1 MTRQTIT
8 ITVDKWVKTLLPF
21 CLLAFL
27 SVRSW
32 AQGIPFIHNFS
43 ATDYHAHNQNFDI
56 ITGADGTVYV
66 ANFEGLLYY
75 DNAQWRIIH
84 TPGVTRITSVFRDS
98 HGTIWTGGYNYIGYI
113 KTDERGRLG
122 LHSIDCQRAF
132 LGEVQWIWEKEGH
145 IFFKVSDDKIYS
157 VMNDYVQWA
166 AGEKLPET
174 GFSVFMNQSHINQVQ
189 RLEGGVKAL
198 ATNGHGVI
206 FVDEHDKEIFRV
218 TEDNGL
224 CSNNVSH
231 ITYNSHGF
239 IWGATDNGIF
249 AISYP
254 SIYTHFTEHEGLRGE
269 VLSLAMMNNQ
279 LYAGTLSGLY
289 MLDGME
295 FKQSPVITH
304 ACWQLVRQGSSLLAA
319 TANGVYRINGSGD
332 IRQLTTANTLSL
344 LVDRAHEDAF
354 YAGETDGISFYSN
367 VNVGGKKVSDV
378 EKVVKLMYD
387 KNDSIWF
394 QNLYGEIWRSF
405 SPYVDPDTKDE
416 NAIATL
422 VMYNDDVLPVYT
434 YATTPF
440 AYPMFSYP
448 DDKGVLWLT
457 DNKGRNI
464 YAFQNGSKNQEMSD
478 FVYPL
483 MDYSVH
489 AMLHN
494 DKTLW
499 MGGDKGINVV
509 DYSRVDPTAAVGN
522 PRLLIRS
529 VLLRGDSVLWGGYG
543 KHLETLPTLSS
554 DENNITFTFSVVNP
568 SLLLKPQYRSRMNGG
583 KWSAWDIENTEEF
596 GNLNPGSY
604 IFEVQ
609 ARDAFGRVSDVV
621 AVRFSINAPFYLRW
635 YMLLLYLLLILA
647 GIYQIMRWRVKRL
660 EKEKTRLEDI
670 VQKRTAE
677 VVRLEKVASVA
688 KLTQGLIDRILNPLN
703 YINNFAKLSEGL
715 VNDVAANIEDE
726 KEHMDPDNYEDT
738 ADVLDMLKGNL
749 QKVGEHGASTSRT
762 LKAMEEMLKDRSG
775 GIVEM
780 SLTALLQQDYDMLQK
795 YFEKEIGEYHIKT
808 VFEIPE
814 HEIRINGNAEQ
825 LSKTFM
831 SLLGNSVYAV
841 CKKYRQQAYNPEISM
856 KVNVKDHFVALH
868 FRDNGIGI
876 EATILEKI
884 FDPFFTTKTTG
895 EASGIGLYLSREIV
909 QNHGGDISVQSQK
922 DVFTEFTITLPTL

>member
-8 ITVDKWVKTLLPF
+8 ITVDKWVKTLLPL

-43 ATDYHAHNQNFDI
+43 TTDYHAHNQNFDI

-132 LGEVQWIWEKEGH
+132 QGEVQWIWEKEGH

-198 ATNGHGVI
+198 ATNGYGVI

-249 AISYP
+249 VISYP

-367 VNVGGKKVSDV
+367 VGGKKVSDV

-464 YAFQNGSKNQEMSD
+464 YAFQNGSKNQEMSN

-494 DKTLW
+494 GKTLW

-509 DYSRVDPTAAVGN
+509 DYSRVDPTAAVGK

-596 GNLNPGSY
+596 GSLNPGSY

-856 KVNVKDHFVALH
+856 KVNVKDHFAALH